1 MKLNLDSS
9 FLGALRCFEMAGR
22 HSSFTKA
29 AAALNLTQSAISQQ
43 IRNLEDKL
51 GYPLF
56 KRQGRGLVLTEKGLQ
71 LYETTSNVFAEISH
85 TVHRLSLSGTPLKV
99 NCLPSVALQWLMPRL
114 VEFHRDQPDISVRLQ
129 AEFQSLDRHLMI
141 ENDIDVAIR
150 YYPDSH
156 QQASEEVILDEY
168 LVAVATPDY
177 VAAHPSLATGAL
189 TDDLTFLH
197 DAEPWVGA
205 PEYIEWRAWAAAC
218 FPDWVERGAGPQFNL
233 SSLAI
238 SAGLNH
244 QGIVMTRTILI
255 QEELRSGRLVKAF
268 EQTVRAPGRYVL
280 LCQEPNEPRT
290 AAFSTWLKDECRRFE
305 LARSDMLAAR

>member
-1 MKLNLDSS
+1 M
-9 FLGALRCFEMAGR
+9 
-22 HSSFTKA
+22 
-29 AAALNLTQSAISQQ
+29 
-43 IRNLEDKL
+43 
-51 GYPLF
+51 
-56 KRQGRGLVLTEKGLQ
+56 
-71 LYETTSNVFAEISH
+71 
-85 TVHRLSLSGTPLKV
+85 
-99 NCLPSVALQWLMPRL
+99 
-114 VEFHRDQPDISVRLQ
+114 RLQ

-280 LCQEPNEPRT
+280 LCQE
-290 AAFSTWLKDECRRFE
+290 
-305 LARSDMLAAR
+305 